1 MTAPDHALVRAY
13 LTEVERATAALDP
26 SRRAELLADLGEHI
40 EARLA
45 DAVAPDDAAVRGILA
60 DLGTPAAIAASA
72 LAEAA
77 PSSAPSPAPDAAGPI
92 AGSGSGSDA
101 VVTKL
106 TVLLLL
112 CAAPLGLLWHPFATV
127 VAGGAGLYLLST
139 STRWTTRQKVTGTA
153 LTLLVPLLPVLAALL
168 LAAGRIGPM
177 ELLLLMLFSLVL
189 PVLGARLL
197 WRAARGARAA
207 AGA

>member
-1 MTAPDHALVRAY
+1 MNALDHALVRAY
-13 LTEVERATAALDP
+13 LTEVERATSALEP
-26 SRRAELLADLGEHI
+26 ARRQELLADLREHVESRI
-40 EARLA
+40 A
-45 DAVAPDDAAVRGILA
+45 DAGAPDDATVRGMLA

-72 LAEAA
+72 LAESAPAPAPAAA
-77 PSSAPSPAPDAAGPI
+77 PAAAG
-92 AGSGSGSDA
+92 ATADSGSDA
-101 VVTKL
+101 VRTKL
-106 TVLLLL
+106 TILLLL

-127 VAGGAGLYLLST
+127 VAGGAGLYLLSK

-153 LTLLVPLLPVLAALL
+153 LTLLVPLLPVLVGLL

-177 ELLLLMLFSLVL
+177 ELLLLMFFSLVL